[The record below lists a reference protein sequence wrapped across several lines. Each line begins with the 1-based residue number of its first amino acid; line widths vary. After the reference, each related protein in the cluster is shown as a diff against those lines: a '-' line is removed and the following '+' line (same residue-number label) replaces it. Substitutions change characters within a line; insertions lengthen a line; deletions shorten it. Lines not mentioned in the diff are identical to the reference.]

1 MSLIMPPGYTVKKL
15 LLGWLMH
22 FLIACAIAWVFGFA
36 VAVFF
41 YAAREAEWVFNRLRK
56 GRDVRWIKSG
66 IDVLAAVAGAVLV
79 SWRFP

>member
-1 MSLIMPPGYTVKKL
+1 MSLIMPEGYTVKKL

-22 FLIACAIAWVFGFA
+22 FLIASAIAWVFGFA

-41 YAAREAEWVFNRLRK
+41 YSAREAEWIINRLRK
-56 GRDVRWIKSG
+56 GRDVRWIKSA
-66 IDVLAAVAGAVLV
+66 IDVLAAVAGAALV